1 PAVAGHRRGAAR
13 HHPGAG
19 AYRAAGLGAAGVA
32 VAGAAGAAVD
42 PRTGSAAAM
51 ACMAACA
58 ARPRDAPS
66 LNSIWQWNG
75 PRPGCRGPGSA
86 LREGARPVPDAAGM
100 LHPARPLPVAGR
112 SAAGVLALVHPRAD
126 ALPLAFHPAQK
137 FAHHAQVQLLAEMD
151 VFHAGIDRR
160 VVVDLDHH
168 RLVADLLQVHAVE
181 AVADRA
187 GGLQR

>member
-126 ALPLAFHPAQK
+126 ALPLAFIRRRNSRIARRYNSSPRWTSSTPAS
-137 FAHHAQVQLLAEMD
+137 
-151 VFHAGIDRR
+151 ID
-160 VVVDLDHH
+160 
-168 RLVADLLQVHAVE
+168 
-181 AVADRA
+181 
-187 GGLQR
+187 GLSLTSITTGLSPTCFRSTP